1 MSGAAALLGAHPETV
16 RLKARAGMLPGRKV
30 GKRWIFSIM
39 ALQRYLAGDWLPR
52 AAQADQHEETH
63 PCRSTNEKPA
73 RTGNTSCTPLA
84 AERRY
89 REALAPATKRRPRN
103 STTG

>member
-39 ALQRYLAGDWLPR
+39 ALQRYLAGDWLPQ
-52 AAQADQHEETH
+52 AAQADNHEETH
-63 PCRSTNEKPA
+63 QCPSK
-73 RTGNTSCTPLA
+73 
-84 AERRY
+84 
-89 REALAPATKRRPRN
+89 K
-103 STTG
+103 

>member
-1 MSGAAALLGAHPETV
+1 M
-16 RLKARAGMLPGRKV
+16 PGRKV
-30 GKRWIFSIM
+30 GKRWIFSLA
-39 ALQRYLAGDWLPR
+39 ALQRYLAGEWFPPV
-52 AAQADQHEETH
+52 AQNDQPEENH
-63 PCRSTNEKPA
+63 PCRSTNAKPA

>member
-1 MSGAAALLGAHPETV
+1 MSLY
-16 RLKARAGMLPGRKV
+16 KRK
-30 GKRWIFSIM
+30 
-39 ALQRYLAGDWLPR
+39 
-52 AAQADQHEETH
+52 
-63 PCRSTNEKPA
+63 
-73 RTGNTSCTPLA
+73 TSPNWQYKLYPPLA

>member
-1 MSGAAALLGAHPETV
+1 MSLY
-16 RLKARAGMLPGRKV
+16 KRK
-30 GKRWIFSIM
+30 
-39 ALQRYLAGDWLPR
+39 
-52 AAQADQHEETH
+52 
-63 PCRSTNEKPA
+63 
-73 RTGNTSCTPLA
+73 TSPNWQYKLYPLA